1 MKTSQQI
8 QKISTGLSLMV
19 LAIGFTLMGL
29 VSILHRPLSA
39 DALEVGSTMF
49 TLMGGCAG
57 MAAGSIFSF
66 AALVYWRQAFDRTRL
81 ALDRAQLVSR

>member
-8 QKISTGLSLMV
+8 QKISVRLSLMT

-29 VSILHRPLSA
+29 VSIMHRPLSA
-39 DALEVGSTMF
+39 DALEIGSTIS
-49 TLMGGCAG
+49 TLIGGCAG

-66 AALVYWRQAFDRTRL
+66 AALVFWRRPACL
-81 ALDRAQLVSR
+81 AIG